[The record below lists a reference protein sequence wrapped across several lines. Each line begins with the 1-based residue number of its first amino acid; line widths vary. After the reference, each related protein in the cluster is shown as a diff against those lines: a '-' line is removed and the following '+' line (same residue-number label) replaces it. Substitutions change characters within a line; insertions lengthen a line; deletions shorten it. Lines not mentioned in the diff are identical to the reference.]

1 MCQGCLENLTPL
13 LYYPT
18 WTTDGG
24 RGALSNNILASAPQ
38 HPFWILLTDSLIPYN
53 WNYFFPYVTIS
64 YASGQWFETAIWEAY
79 HAMLQKPRLRG
90 SKDHKEFQGHLQSGA
105 ADGGDGGEGGQG
117 EEQEEEGRLYRIMMD
132 DRPGT
137 DPWIYFT
144 HQGGGTWVNWDNA
157 LFLWIGDH
165 LILIGVGVC
174 VLLGAVW
181 WGVRT
186 CVRRKSVKRDGYRR
200 VGHDV

>member
-13 LYYPT
+13 LHYPT

-38 HPFWILLTDSLIPYN
+38 HPFWIFLTDSLIPYN

-90 SKDHKEFQGHLQSGA
+90 SKDHKEFQGHLQSA
-105 ADGGDGGEGGQG
+105 AADGGEGGEEE
-117 EEQEEEGRLYRIMMD
+117 EEQEEEKRLYRIIMD

-144 HQGGGTWVNWDNA
+144 QQRGGTWVNWDNA

-165 LILIGVGVC
+165 LILIAVGVC

-186 CVRRKSVKRDGYRR
+186 SVRRRSVKRDGYRR